1 MEVSADMPRMPIP
14 SPLPL
19 SAPLR
24 PVRVERAVI
33 TELPHH
39 RLRITIDHEPLR
51 GVTPEMLLWWF
62 RHIGDEMEY
71 LGRIV
76 PRYRAWHPLDH
87 IHWELAREAPG
98 GGANEGA
105 RFRIVE
111 ALGRNERFYVDTVDR
126 VEKLDSTGI
135 RLVLRIAGAQ
145 LFQLEHTW
153 SRAEGAT
160 HYISVMDI
168 GSRSPLAGPLNRYLR
183 ARSFGPGMPEAWLKH
198 NIEEVGILEEILP
211 PLFSEH
217 HPRIQPA

>member
-1 MEVSADMPRMPIP
+1 MRRTPLP

-24 PVRVERAVI
+24 QVRADRAVI

-62 RHIGDEMEY
+62 RHIGEDMDY
-71 LGRIV
+71 LGSIV

-87 IHWELAREAPG
+87 VHWELAREAPG
-98 GGANEGA
+98 GGVGEGA

-111 ALGRNERFYVDTVDR
+111 ALGRDERFYIDMVDR

-145 LFQLEHTW
+145 FFQLEHTW
-153 SRAEGAT
+153 SRAENAT

-168 GSRSPLAGPLNRYLR
+168 GGRSTLAGPINRY
-183 ARSFGPGMPEAWLKH
+183 ARRRVFRRGMPEAWVKH
-198 NIEEVGILEEILP
+198 NVEEVGILEEILP
-211 PLFSEH
+211 SLFKEN
-217 HPRIQPA
+217 HPAIKPA

>member
-1 MEVSADMPRMPIP
+1 
-14 SPLPL
+14 
-19 SAPLR
+19 
-24 PVRVERAVI
+24 
-33 TELPHH
+33 
-39 RLRITIDHEPLR
+39 
-51 GVTPEMLLWWF
+51 MLLWWF
-62 RHIGDEMEY
+62 RHIGDDMEY

-111 ALGRNERFYVDTVDR
+111 AMGRDERFYVDTIDR

-135 RLVLRIAGAQ
+135 RLVFRIAGAQ

-153 SRAEGAT
+153 SRAENAT
-160 HYISVMDI
+160 HYTSVMDI
-168 GSRSPLAGPLNRYLR
+168 GGRSAIAGPINRYVR
-183 ARSFGPGMPEAWLKH
+183 RKAFPPGMPEAWVKH

-211 PLFSEH
+211 SLFYKS
-217 HPRIQPA
+217 HPGIGSV

>member
-1 MEVSADMPRMPIP
+1 MRRMPIP
-14 SPLPL
+14 PPLPL

-24 PVRVERAVI
+24 AVRGERVTI
-33 TELPHH
+33 TELPHD

-62 RHIGDEMEY
+62 RHIGDDMEY
-71 LGRIV
+71 LGQIV

-111 ALGRNERFYVDTVDR
+111 AMGRDERFYVDTVDR
-126 VEKLDSTGI
+126 VEKLDTTGI

-153 SRAEGAT
+153 SRAENAT
-160 HYISVMDI
+160 HYTSVMDI
-168 GSRSPLAGPLNRYLR
+168 GSRSILAGPINRYARRR
-183 ARSFGPGMPEAWLKH
+183 AFRPGMPEAWVKH
-198 NIEEVGILEEILP
+198 NVEEVGILEEILP
-211 PLFSEH
+211 SLFNDEH
-217 HPRIQPA
+217 PGIKPAPPRS